1 MNASVEAILSFR
13 EVSFGYNR
21 DQEALS
27 HLSLETPSGSV
38 MAILGP
44 NGAGKTTLLH
54 TALGRLQP
62 RSGQVI
68 LDGQP
73 LSYYSRRE
81 IGQIMGLVPQS
92 ERIPFE
98 YSLWDYALFGRTPY
112 LHPLDMPGEIDRRKA
127 LQALVQVGLEEMAAR
142 SINNLSGGERQMAM
156 MARALA
162 QQPRLLLLDEPTS
175 HLDLSNKSRLL
186 ILLRRLSTEN
196 VTIILTTHDPEIAAM
211 IATHLVL
218 MRKGQVLEAGL
229 LGDVFTSSNLSAC
242 YGVPVEVLT
251 IDERRLVLWDGLS

>member
-1 MNASVEAILSFR
+1 MTGLTGSILALK

-21 DQEALS
+21 FQEALS
-27 HLSLETPSGSV
+27 HLSLETPAGSV

-54 TALGRLQP
+54 TALGRLKP
-62 RSGQVI
+62 RSGKVI
-68 LDGQP
+68 LDGLP
-73 LSYYSRRE
+73 LSDFTRRE
-81 IGQIMGLVPQS
+81 IGQVMGLVPQS

-112 LHPLDMPGEIDRRKA
+112 LHPLDMPGEIDRQLA
-127 LQALVQVGLEEMAAR
+127 LQALAQVGLEDLANR
-142 SINNLSGGERQMAM
+142 SINSLSGGERQMAM

-186 ILLRRLSTEN
+186 ILLRRFSAEG

-218 MRKGQVLEAGL
+218 MRKGRVLESGL
-229 LGDVFTSSNLSAC
+229 LADVFTGVNLSAC
-242 YGVPVEVLT
+242 YGVPVEVLE
-251 IDERRLVLWDGLS
+251 IGGRQFVLWDGLN